1 MMEDFTEKQCFLK
14 HWWFILLPVF
24 VFGSIAVWVD
34 DEAQTETYQIVIFFV
49 AITLVL
55 LLFLFMCLHTRINEK
70 GIEVQFKP
78 LMFKVRKIQ
87 WNDVVQVQV
96 IEYSPLFDYGGW
108 GYRKSFSGKKAAL
121 NVYGNQ
127 GLELILKDD
136 TKLMIGTQR
145 KDDLNN
151 YLSYIKRKYQLQQIV
166 A

>member
-1 MMEDFTEKQCFLK
+1 MK
-14 HWWFILLPVF
+14 HWWFVLLPVF
-24 VFGSIAVWVD
+24 VFGSIALWVD
-34 DEAQTETYQIVIFFV
+34 DEAQTETYQVVIFFV

-87 WNDVVQVQV
+87 WSDVVQVKV

-127 GLELILKDD
+127 GLELMLKDD